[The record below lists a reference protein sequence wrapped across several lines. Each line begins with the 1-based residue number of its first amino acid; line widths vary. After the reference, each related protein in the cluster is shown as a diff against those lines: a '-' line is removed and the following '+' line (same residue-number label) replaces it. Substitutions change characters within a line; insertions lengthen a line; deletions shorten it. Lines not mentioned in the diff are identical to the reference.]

1 MSRHPLRR
9 EVDFCE
15 AKRRRERKR
24 KTTPQSAA
32 EHLINSDDTISEISD
47 RNGFSA
53 ALYFSRM
60 FRKNYGMSP
69 REYRSAYRK

>member
-1 MSRHPLRR
+1 MFAKQKDGGR
-9 EVDFCE
+9 E
-15 AKRRRERKR
+15 

-47 RNGFSA
+47 RNGFSD